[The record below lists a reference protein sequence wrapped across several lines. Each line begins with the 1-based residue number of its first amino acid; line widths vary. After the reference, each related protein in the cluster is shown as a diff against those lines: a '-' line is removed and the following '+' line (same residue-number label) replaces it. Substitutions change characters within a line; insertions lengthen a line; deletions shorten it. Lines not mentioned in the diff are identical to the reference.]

1 MPATTRSHTLQTPR
15 CVQVQTPNHSYSFN
29 DNHIHTR
36 SLSQNKDAVLAAR
49 ALIELKYGSHNHGSH
64 NHGSHNHGSHNHGSH
79 KPTHGHYTRSNC

>member
-1 MPATTRSHTLQTPR
+1 MPATTRSHTLQTPRCVQVQTPR

-64 NHGSHNHGSHNHGSH
+64 NHGSH

>member
-15 CVQVQTPNHSYSFN
+15 CVQVQTP
-29 DNHIHTR
+29 NHIHTR

-64 NHGSHNHGSHNHGSH
+64 

>member
-1 MPATTRSHTLQTPR
+1 MPATTRSHALQTPR
-15 CVQVQTPNHSYSFN
+15 CVQVQTP
-29 DNHIHTR
+29 NHIHTR

-64 NHGSHNHGSHNHGSH
+64 NHGSH